1 MYIMVTRHSIKIS
14 SWEKGRKIAKEMSQK
29 LNLSM
34 EVRDSTI
41 YLLNPDQTI
50 KISFVMDS
58 RGFTFVKAKLNI
70 DNPEEIIILL
80 TEYQD
85 FE

>member
-1 MYIMVTRHSIKIS
+1 MVTRHSIKIS
-14 SWEKGRKIAKEMSQK
+14 SWEKGRKIAAEISQK
-29 LNLSM
+29 LLLSM
-34 EVRDSTI
+34 EERDSNI
-41 YLLNPDQTI
+41 YLLNQEETI
-50 KISFVMDS
+50 KISFIMDS
-58 RGFTFVKAKLNI
+58 RGFTFVKAKLYI

>member
-1 MYIMVTRHSIKIS
+1 MVTRHSIKIS
-14 SWEKGRKIAKEMSQK
+14 SWEKGRKIAAEMGKK
-29 LNLSM
+29 LNLTQ
-34 EVRDSTI
+34 EERDSSI
-41 YLLNPDQTI
+41 YLLNEDQSI

-58 RGFTFVKAKLNI
+58 RGFTFVKAKLSI
-70 DNPEEIIILL
+70 DNPEEIIVML

>member
-1 MYIMVTRHSIKIS
+1 MVTRHSIKIS
-14 SWEKGRKIAKEMSQK
+14 SWEKGRKVAAEMSKK
-29 LNLSM
+29 LLLTM
-34 EVRDSTI
+34 EERDSTI
-41 YLLNPDQTI
+41 HLFNEEQTV

-58 RGFTFVKAKLNI
+58 RGFTYVKAKLYI
-70 DNPEEIIILL
+70 DNPEEIIVTL

>member
-1 MYIMVTRHSIKIS
+1 MVTRHSIKIS
-14 SWEKGRKIAKEMSQK
+14 SWEKGRKIAAEMGKK
-29 LNLSM
+29 LNLTL
-34 EVRDSTI
+34 EERDSSI
-41 YLLNPDQTI
+41 YLLNEDQSI

-58 RGFTFVKAKLNI
+58 RGFTFVKAKLSI
-70 DNPEEIIILL
+70 DNPEGIIVML